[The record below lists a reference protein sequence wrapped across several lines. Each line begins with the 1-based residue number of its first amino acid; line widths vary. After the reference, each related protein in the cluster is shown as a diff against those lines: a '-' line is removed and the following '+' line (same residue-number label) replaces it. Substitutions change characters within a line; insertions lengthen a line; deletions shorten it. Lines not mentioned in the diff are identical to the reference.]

1 MALVKHDTHGT
12 SQYGY
17 VPYSTGTDTF
27 GSYIADV
34 DGQPVYDPV
43 SLPEPNTSSASSS
56 GLYSMTNLPPN
67 MEVRAI
73 AGNPVVVYKDSGDE
87 VSNDVLKSL
96 KAGNYAYNGSN
107 SAETD
112 IGTYLSGMFTSVGYE
127 NAKNRAFNSAEAA
140 AQREWASHENQLAR
154 DFNERMSNTAYQRT
168 VADLQAAGLNPI
180 LAVAQGGS
188 AAAASPTGSGS
199 SGSYQAGGG
208 DSLSQILNA
217 VANVASAVADFIP
230 SKSINTLIKQVAKK

>member
-1 MALVKHDTHGT
+1 MALFKHDTHDT

-17 VPYSTGTDTF
+17 VPYSTGKDTF
-27 GSYIADV
+27 GSYIADF
-34 DGQPVYDPV
+34 DGQPVYDPA
-43 SLPEPNTSSASSS
+43 SLPAPSTSSASAS
-56 GLYSMTNLPPN
+56 GTYSNTNLPPN
-67 MEVRAI
+67 MEFRNVS
-73 AGNPVVVYKDSGDE
+73 GTPVLVYSDTGDR
-87 VSNDVLKSL
+87 VSNDTIKQLE
-96 KAGNYAYNGSN
+96 AGTYSYTSQPI
-107 SAETD
+107 ED

-127 NAKNRAFNSAEAA
+127 NAKNRAFNSAEAI

-168 VADLQAAGLNPI
+168 VADLKAAGLNPI

-188 AAAASPTGSGS
+188 AAAASPTSSGS

-217 VANVASAVADFIP
+217 VANVASAIADFIP